1 MGFQLDDKT
10 VNKIIM
16 RTEDIMRQDDVEW
29 DEGLLRAC
37 EAIQKAY
44 KATELTQE
52 LASLLRD
59 TQLLLS
65 DEDGYVECDNVTI
78 DGVDEN
84 AVTFEI
90 NGQWYGIKVTA
101 Y

>member
-29 DEGLLRAC
+29 DEGLLMAC

-44 KATELTQE
+44 KATELAKE
-52 LASLLRD
+52 LASILRD

-78 DGVDEN
+78 DSANEDTI
-84 AVTFEI
+84 TFKI
-90 NGQWYGIKVTA
+90 NDQWYRITVTA

>member
-44 KATELTQE
+44 KATELAKE
-52 LASLLRD
+52 LASILRD

-65 DEDGYVECDNVTI
+65 DEDGYVECDKVAIYGTDI
-78 DGVDEN
+78 S
-84 AVTFEI
+84 FEI

>member
-44 KATELTQE
+44 KVTELTKE
-52 LASLLRD
+52 LASILRD

-78 DGVDEN
+78 DGADEN
-84 AVTFEI
+84 TVTFEI

>member
-10 VNKIIM
+10 VDKLIL

-44 KATELTQE
+44 KATELAKE
-52 LASLLRD
+52 IASLLRD
-59 TQLLLS
+59 TQLLL
-65 DEDGYVECDNVTI
+65 DEEDGYVECDDVTVEGK
-78 DGVDEN
+78 DGDT
-84 AVTFEI
+84 VTFKI
-90 NGQWYGIKVTA
+90 NDQWYGIKVTA

>member
-65 DEDGYVECDNVTI
+65 DEDGYVECDNVTT
-78 DGVDEN
+78 DGADEN
-84 AVTFEI
+84 TVTFEI

>member
-1 MGFQLDDKT
+1 M
-10 VNKIIM
+10 
-16 RTEDIMRQDDVEW
+16 
-29 DEGLLRAC
+29 
-37 EAIQKAY
+37 
-44 KATELTQE
+44 
-52 LASLLRD
+52 RD

-78 DGVDEN
+78 NGADEN

-90 NGQWYGIKVTA
+90 NDQWYGIKVTA

>member
-78 DGVDEN
+78 DGAGEN
-84 AVTFEI
+84 TVTFEI
-90 NGQWYGIKVTA
+90 NGQWYRIKVTA

>member
-44 KATELTQE
+44 KATELAKE
-52 LASLLRD
+52 LASILRD

-65 DEDGYVECDNVTI
+65 DEDEYVECDNVTI
-78 DGVDEN
+78 DGADEN

>member
-10 VNKIIM
+10 VNKIIL
-16 RTEDIMRQDDVEW
+16 RTEDIMRQDGVEW

-37 EAIQKAY
+37 ETIQKAY
-44 KATELTQE
+44 KATELVKE
-52 LASLLRD
+52 FASILRD

-78 DGVDEN
+78 DGTDEN
-84 AVTFEI
+84 TVTFEI

>member
-16 RTEDIMRQDDVEW
+16 HTEDIMQQDDVEW

-65 DEDGYVECDNVTI
+65 DEDGYVECDNVAI
-78 DGVDEN
+78 DGADEN

>member
-10 VNKIIM
+10 VNKIILH
-16 RTEDIMRQDDVEW
+16 TEDIMRQDDVEW

-37 EAIQKAY
+37 ETIQKAY
-44 KATELTQE
+44 KATELVKE
-52 LASLLRD
+52 FASILRD

-78 DGVDEN
+78 DGTDEN
-84 AVTFEI
+84 TVTFEI